1 MKILEGIDDPRP
13 RKETR
18 LRGAKRPSPGKKV
31 ARGENKG
38 FWVPYSTCE
47 SVVSRDP
54 TSWVVGSS
62 ILSRKETW
70 RNVPPSGQKGRLW
83 GSKIHL
89 RTVGTMI
96 SRGFPAFRAKLSELT
111 AGARSRE
118 SEAGRTLSTQ
128 SHPYPVRA
136 GYLIILHRAIYEV

>member
-18 LRGAKRPSPGKKV
+18 LRGAKRPIPGKKV
-31 ARGENKG
+31 ARRGKIRG
-38 FWVPYSTCE
+38 FGPHIQREKVLFPE
-47 SVVSRDP
+47 IRP
-54 TSWVVGSS
+54 PG
-62 ILSRKETW
+62 LSGARYFLGRKTW

-128 SHPYPVRA
+128 CHPYPVRA
-136 GYLIILHRAIYEV
+136 GYLIISHRAI